1 MAGIPLHITPLSY
14 IRGTGTQ
21 YITTGFNLRST
32 DVVKTRWKFEGTAGN
47 CYGCYSGPSASDNF
61 CLYVS
66 ASGTDS
72 YIRYNGQL
80 VRDFKPAP
88 FSICDIEHGPGGFY
102 AYGSKVTDFN
112 PSTFTC
118 SAPLYIFLLANSVSP
133 KVTAMFYGLT
143 VYRDGEQLC
152 NFIPARNE
160 LTGDVGVW
168 ESVAGQFY
176 GNAGTGAFTAG
187 PEVNFSV
194 KTLLLKRR
202 RALMGAAIN
211 PSILPAGYKRV
222 MYLERASAGPWINTG
237 FAPNQDDVRAIIDY
251 ECNVSGNH
259 IFFGMAQYSGN
270 DFTLNNYQTNT
281 VYYWWGNNAGRFF
294 NRGSETRSLVEIGPE
309 VKLNGETVASLSI
322 VKTFVGNTN
331 KIALFGQANAS
342 NPTGVNYPATG
353 KIYEFTIYYGDE
365 LKMHLIPCRDGN
377 GVGYMYDT
385 VSGQM
390 LGNAGT
396 GAFVVGPDI

>member
-1 MAGIPLHITPLSY
+1 
-14 IRGTGTQ
+14 
-21 YITTGFNLRST
+21 
-32 DVVKTRWKFEGTAGN
+32 
-47 CYGCYSGPSASDNF
+47 
-61 CLYVS
+61 
-66 ASGTDS
+66 
-72 YIRYNGQL
+72 
-80 VRDFKPAP
+80 
-88 FSICDIEHGPGGFY
+88 
-102 AYGSKVTDFN
+102 
-112 PSTFTC
+112 
-118 SAPLYIFLLANSVSP
+118 
-133 KVTAMFYGLT
+133 
-143 VYRDGEQLC
+143 
-152 NFIPARNE
+152 
-160 LTGDVGVW
+160 
-168 ESVAGQFY
+168 
-176 GNAGTGAFTAG
+176 
-187 PEVNFSV
+187 
-194 KTLLLKRR
+194 
-202 RALMGAAIN
+202 
-211 PSILPAGYKRV
+211 

-237 FAPNQDDVRAIIDY
+237 FAPDQDDVRAIIDY
-251 ECNVSGNH
+251 ECNVSGNQ

-270 DFTLNNYQTNT
+270 DFTLNNYQTNA
-281 VYYWWGNNAGRFF
+281 VYYWWGNNASRFF

-309 VKLNGETVASLSI
+309 VKLNGEAVASLSI